1 MFIFVE
7 ATSEFWFYV
16 LLITVIGFASLG
28 VVLLIRHLSSEK
40 FVVKLSE
47 EEKHTV
53 LNLLGEVDM
62 SSKICSAGLYEFE
75 KDGQQQK
82 LVILIWPDSNEAAV
96 LDLVNL
102 NMDVLNLETHKAV
115 SRKIAN
121 VKREPDLISF
131 FKDSVKS

>member
-7 ATSEFWFYV
+7 ATSEIWFYV
-16 LLITVIGFASLG
+16 LLITVIAFITLG
-28 VVLLIRHLSSEK
+28 VVLLVRYLSSEK

-47 EEKHTV
+47 IEKQTV
-53 LNLLGEVDM
+53 INLLGEVGM
-62 SSKICSAGLYEFE
+62 SSKICSAGYYEFE

-82 LVILIWPDSNEAAV
+82 LIILIWPDSNEAAV

-102 NMDVLNLETHKAV
+102 NMDVLNIETHKAV

-131 FKDSVKS
+131 FKDSVKP